1 MVSGP
6 IAGSFCPLILEDLP
20 PDRIYYS
27 GLYAGTDLFLPG
39 DKRSSIFKQTYP
51 PFLYSSVTTQ
61 IPLAKTSAPGLPLH
75 KIKPP
80 SITIKMRL
88 PYPPAI
94 CLYRRHIRS
103 QQSSYNTI
111 LTPYRLRLTFLT
123 QDRIHRIRSQILPHY
138 RPQLFLIDHVLHY
151 PHRAHRNIKWGPRPI
166 RPNTP
171 HL

>member
-6 IAGSFCPLILEDLP
+6 IADSFCPLILEDLP

-39 DKRSSIFKQTYP
+39 DKGSSIFKQAYL

-61 IPLAKTSAPGLPLH
+61 VPLAKTSAPGLPLH

-88 PYPPAI
+88 PYPSRFLHVSPPHPVPTIQLQRYTHAI
-94 CLYRRHIRS
+94 S
-103 QQSSYNTI
+103 
-111 LTPYRLRLTFLT
+111 
-123 QDRIHRIRSQILPHY
+123 
-138 RPQLFLIDHVLHY
+138 
-151 PHRAHRNIKWGPRPI
+151 A
-166 RPNTP
+166 
-171 HL
+171 